1 MREKHEN
8 SNFAFIIYAFHYL
21 LAAAAEHCID
31 SIQLRYSRK
40 DSTPKIEGKLSPV
53 QFYFFLCCTFQ
64 SLSFCANNIYEP

>member
-53 QFYFFLCCTFQ
+53 QFYFFFVLYLSISQFLCK
-64 SLSFCANNIYEP
+64 